1 MAQDFLSQLF
11 GGQPDYSQFMTPQQS
26 GQAQSNAL
34 TSAGLNAAIALLGA
48 SGQTSRPVST
58 GQVLGSALSAGL
70 GGYQSSFDNTLR
82 QILAQGKL
90 ADMQQNRQLTEQTLA
105 ANRLKMERE
114 KQYQDQL
121 AKVFVPTPVQV
132 PMSTGVGSQLEML
145 SRPEFGG
152 DMALPETR
160 QALQQ
165 NLPTAPQLDM
175 NALIQALSL
184 SGPEGLTKA
193 ATLLQPKEVKDTKSA
208 KVKDFEYAVGQGY
221 TGSFTD
227 FIKSGVPS
235 TNVSVSMDKGI
246 ATQIGPMLKD
256 ERIQAQGA
264 AAQIDASQ
272 RVIQAVDTNKI
283 IAGPT
288 ASAQLRLAQV
298 GSVLGITGADTAE
311 TIANTRQAIRGFAEL
326 TLQGRKSMRG
336 EGAITE
342 SEGKLA
348 ERAFSGDIDSLTPA
362 EIKQLANASKRSAE
376 FSLGE
381 YNRKLEVLKK
391 DPSTAQLV
399 PFYEVTRMPAE
410 PAKIKVY
417 NPKTGKVE

>member
-1 MAQDFLSQLF
+1 MAIDLSALL
-11 GGQPDYSQFMTPQQS
+11 GAAPDYSSMLSPEQQQQM
-26 GQAQSNAL
+26 GKQANQQAL
-34 TSAGLNAAIALLGA
+34 LGSLVALLGA
-48 SGQTSRPVST
+48 SGPQSRPVGT
-58 GQVLGSALSAGL
+58 GQALAGALGAGM
-70 GGYQSSFDNTLR
+70 GAYQQSFDTTLK
-82 QILAQGKL
+82 QLLTAQ
-90 ADMQQNRQLTEQTLA
+90 QLGEAKQKQEARKRYEQAIAGATTQRPQA
-105 ANRLKMERE
+105 
-114 KQYQDQL
+114 
-121 AKVFVPTPVQV
+121 V
-132 PMSTGVGSQLEML
+132 PMSTDVGSQLEML

-152 DMALPETR
+152 AMAEPETLG
-160 QALQQ
+160 ALRG
-165 NLPTAPQLDM
+165 NLPMTNVVDPAAANRAALDFLRQTDPAKFIELTA
-175 NALIQALSL
+175 
-184 SGPEGLTKA
+184 T
-193 ATLLQPKEVKDTKSA
+193 KDTTPS
-208 KVKDFEYAVGQGY
+208 KVKEYEFAVSQGY
-221 TGSFTD
+221 KGGFTD
-227 FIKSGVPS
+227 FIRSGTPS

-246 ATQIGPMLKD
+246 ASQIGPMLKD

-264 AAQIDASQ
+264 ASQIDASD

-298 GSVLGITGADTAE
+298 GSVLGVTGADTAE

-381 YNRKLEVLKK
+381 YNRKLEALKK
-391 DPSTAQLV
+391 DPATAQLV
-399 PFYEVTRMPAE
+399 PFYEVTRMPAA
-410 PAKIKVY
+410 PAAVKRF
-417 NPKTGKVE
+417 NPRTGKVE

>member
-1 MAQDFLSQLF
+1 MDELIASLF
-11 GGQPDYSQFMTPQQS
+11 GAPPDYSAALSPQQTK
-26 GQAQSNAL
+26 QMQSNAL
-34 TSAGLNAAIALLGA
+34 TQGGIGALIALLGA
-48 SGQTSRPVST
+48 SGPQARPVST
-58 GQVLGSALSAGL
+58 GQALAGALGAGF
-70 GGYQSSFDNTLR
+70 GGYQSSFDNTLK
-82 QILAQGKL
+82 QLLTAQ
-90 ADMQQNRQLTEQTLA
+90 QLGDA
-105 ANRLKMERE
+105 
-114 KQYQDQL
+114 KQKQEARKRYEEAIASATTQRPQ
-121 AKVFVPTPVQV
+121 AI
-132 PMSTGVGSQLEML
+132 PMSTEVGSQLEML

-152 DMALPETR
+152 AMAEPETIG
-160 QALQQ
+160 ALRG
-165 NLPTAPQLDM
+165 NLPMTNVVDPAVANRAALDFLRQTDPAKFIELTA
-175 NALIQALSL
+175 
-184 SGPEGLTKA
+184 T
-193 ATLLQPKEVKDTKSA
+193 KDTTPS
-208 KVKDFEYAVGQGY
+208 KVKEYEFAVSQGY
-221 TGSFTD
+221 KGGFTD
-227 FIKSGVPS
+227 FIRSGTPS
-235 TNVSVSMDKGI
+235 TNVSVSMDKGV
-246 ATQIGPMLKD
+246 AAQIGPMLKD

-264 AAQIDASQ
+264 ASQIDASD

-288 ASAQLRLAQV
+288 ASAQLRLAQI

-391 DPSTAQLV
+391 DPATAQLA
-399 PFYEVTRMPAE
+399 PFYEINRMPTA
-410 PAKIKVY
+410 PAQIKRF
-417 NPKTGKVE
+417 NPKTNKVE

>member
-1 MAQDFLSQLF
+1 MAQDFISTLL
-11 GGQPDYSQFMTPQQS
+11 GAPPDYSSVFSPEQQ
-26 GQAQSNAL
+26 QQMQSRANQQ
-34 TSAGLNAAIALLGA
+34 ALLGSLVTMLGM
-48 SGQTSRPVST
+48 SGPQTRKVGT
-58 GQVLGSALSAGL
+58 GQALGSALGAGL
-70 GGYQSSFDNTLR
+70 GAYQSSFDTTLK
-82 QILAQGKL
+82 QMLAG
-90 ADMQQNRQLTEQTLA
+90 QQLSEYKQKQEARKRYEDAIA
-105 ANRLKMERE
+105 AATTQRP
-114 KQYQDQL
+114 Q
-121 AKVFVPTPVQV
+121 AI
-132 PMSTGVGSQLEML
+132 PMATGAGSQLEML

-152 DMALPETR
+152 AMAEPETIA
-160 QALQQ
+160 ALRG
-165 NLPTAPQLDM
+165 NLPMTNVVDPAVANRAALDFLRQTDPAKFIELTA
-175 NALIQALSL
+175 
-184 SGPEGLTKA
+184 TKDS
-193 ATLLQPKEVKDTKSA
+193 TPA
-208 KVKDFEYAVGQGY
+208 KVKEYEFAVSQGY
-221 TGSFTD
+221 KGGFTD
-227 FIKSGVPS
+227 FIRSGTPS

-246 ATQIGPMLKD
+246 ASQIGPMLKD

-264 AAQIDASQ
+264 ASQIDASD

-298 GSVLGITGADTAE
+298 GSVLGVTGADTAE

-381 YNRKLEVLKK
+381 YNRKLEALKK
-391 DPSTAQLV
+391 DPTTAQLV
-399 PFYEVTRMPAE
+399 PFYEVNRMPAA
-410 PAKIKVY
+410 PAPIKRF

>member
-1 MAQDFLSQLF
+1 MAIDLSALF
-11 GGQPDYSQFMTPQQS
+11 GAAPDYSSMLSPEQQQQM
-26 GQAQSNAL
+26 GKQANQQAL
-34 TSAGLNAAIALLGA
+34 LGSLVALLGA
-48 SGQTSRPVST
+48 SGPQARPVGTGQAIAGALGAGMGAYQTSFDTTLKQLLTAQQLGEAKQKQEARKRYEQAIAGATTQRP
-58 GQVLGSALSAGL
+58 QAIA
-70 GGYQSSFDNTLR
+70 
-82 QILAQGKL
+82 
-90 ADMQQNRQLTEQTLA
+90 
-105 ANRLKMERE
+105 
-114 KQYQDQL
+114 
-121 AKVFVPTPVQV
+121 
-132 PMSTGVGSQLEML
+132 MSTDVGSQLEML

-152 DMALPETR
+152 AMAEPETIA
-160 QALQQ
+160 ALRG
-165 NLPTAPQLDM
+165 NLPTTNVVDPAVANRAALDFLRQTDP
-175 NALIQALSL
+175 AKFI
-184 SGPEGLTKA
+184 ELT
-193 ATLLQPKEVKDTKSA
+193 ATKDTTPA
-208 KVKDFEYAVGQGY
+208 KVKEYEFAVSQGY
-221 TGSFTD
+221 KGGFTD
-227 FIKSGVPS
+227 FIKSGTPS

-246 ATQIGPMLKD
+246 ASQIGPMLKD

-264 AAQIDASQ
+264 ASQIDASD

-288 ASAQLRLAQV
+288 ASAQLRLAQI
-298 GSVLGITGADTAE
+298 GSVLGVTGADTAE

-381 YNRKLEVLKK
+381 YNRKLEALKK
-391 DPSTAQLV
+391 DPATAQLV
-399 PFYEVTRMPAE
+399 PFYEVTRMPAA
-410 PAKIKVY
+410 PTKVKVF

>member
-1 MAQDFLSQLF
+1 MALDLSALL
-11 GGQPDYSQFMTPQQS
+11 GATPDYSAAFSPEQQKTMQS
-26 GQAQSNAL
+26 QASQQAL
-34 TSAGLNAAIALLGA
+34 LGSLVALLGA
-48 SGQTSRPVST
+48 SGPQARPVST
-58 GQVLGSALSAGL
+58 GQALAGALGAGM
-70 GGYQSSFDNTLR
+70 GAYQNSFDTTLK
-82 QILAQGKL
+82 QMLTAQ
-90 ADMQQNRQLTEQTLA
+90 QLGEYKQKQEARKRYEQAIAGATTQ
-105 ANRLKMERE
+105 RP
-114 KQYQDQL
+114 Q
-121 AKVFVPTPVQV
+121 VV
-132 PMSTGVGSQLEML
+132 PMSTDVGSQLEML

-152 DMALPETR
+152 AMAEPETIA
-160 QALQQ
+160 ALRS
-165 NLPTAPQLDM
+165 NLPMTNVVDPAVANRAALDFLRQTDPAKFIELTA
-175 NALIQALSL
+175 
-184 SGPEGLTKA
+184 T
-193 ATLLQPKEVKDTKSA
+193 KDTTPA
-208 KVKDFEYAVGQGY
+208 KVKEYEFAVSQGY
-221 TGSFTD
+221 KGGFTD
-227 FIKSGVPS
+227 FIRSGTPS

-246 ATQIGPMLKD
+246 ASQIGPMLKD

-264 AAQIDASQ
+264 ASQIDASD

-288 ASAQLRLAQV
+288 ASAQLRLAQI
-298 GSVLGITGADTAE
+298 GSVLGVTGADTAE

-381 YNRKLEVLKK
+381 YNRKLEALKK
-391 DPSTAQLV
+391 DPATAQLV
-399 PFYEVTRMPAE
+399 PFYEVTRMPAA
-410 PAKIKVY
+410 PTKVKVF